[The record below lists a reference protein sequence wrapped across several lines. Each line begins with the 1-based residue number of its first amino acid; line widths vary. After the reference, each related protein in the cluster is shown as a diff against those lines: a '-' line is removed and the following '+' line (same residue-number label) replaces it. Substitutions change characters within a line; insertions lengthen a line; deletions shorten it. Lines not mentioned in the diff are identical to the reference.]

1 MLAQISS
8 EFLFYINASS
18 SALPFMWVLVCIL
31 GLGYLSLYIERH

>member
-8 EFLFYINASS
+8 EFLFYLNTPS
-18 SALPFMWVLVCIL
+18 SALPFMIVLACLI